1 MMKQLKILEG
11 NRLGVAGEVIL
22 HEFIPTEKYFY
33 VQSSWIVLSQ
43 KLKSF
48 VKI

>member
-11 NRLGVAGEVIL
+11 NRLGVEGEVIL